1 MNKNFESQRA
11 KLTKEM
17 TSREFINLLRE
28 TLAHIRCGHT
38 NVSPD
43 PAVPGG
49 GRARLPML
57 PLRVNLEGTRLF
69 VLLNESAENQTIVPG
84 MEILE
89 INGKKVRDIIA
100 LVSPKM
106 PADGDI
112 ESGKR
117 VRIQRNFPVSF
128 TLFVDQ
134 STDFTIKA
142 RDPKGTEVT
151 ATLPGVLDSDR
162 SKNQNSVNRA
172 AKENLENSNGLEK
185 TWQCVS

>member
-1 MNKNFESQRA
+1 MMNTKWWSLLFLLTGLVSLSLPSAGFRTSLARVSPISISVQAGSLKPAEMQADFDLMRKALEEAHTGLYRYSTRAEMNKNFESQRA

-43 PAVPGG
+43 PAV
-49 GRARLPML
+49 REAEARIPML

-89 INGKKVRDIIA
+89 INGKKVR
-100 LVSPKM
+100 
-106 PADGDI
+106 
-112 ESGKR
+112 
-117 VRIQRNFPVSF
+117 
-128 TLFVDQ
+128 
-134 STDFTIKA
+134 
-142 RDPKGTEVT
+142 
-151 ATLPGVLDSDR
+151 
-162 SKNQNSVNRA
+162 
-172 AKENLENSNGLEK
+172 
-185 TWQCVS
+185 